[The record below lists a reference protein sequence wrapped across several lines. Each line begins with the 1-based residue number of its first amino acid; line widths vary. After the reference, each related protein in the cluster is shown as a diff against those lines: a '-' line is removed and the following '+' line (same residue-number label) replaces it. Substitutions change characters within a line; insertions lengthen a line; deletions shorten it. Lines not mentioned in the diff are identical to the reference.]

1 MYLLP
6 LISKDLEKV
15 IHDETNAFLKGNNLL
30 YNYRSEFRTNNST
43 ILYLSF
49 LTDKILKRF
58 DKGVI
63 TGVIL
68 IDLQKAFDTITHEN
82 HFKKNLSHGL
92 LLRIHYMVSVTSFWK
107 NIFHKYRKPT
117 FCLWK
122 NIVWHSTRFNP
133 KAFTFPYLCQWHA
146 QVVNSYLFL
155 YAGDSSYIPT

>member
-30 YNYRSEFRTNNST
+30 YNYRSEFRANNST

-92 LLRIHYMVSVTSFWK
+92 LLRIHYMVSVTSF
-107 NIFHKYRKPT
+107 
-117 FCLWK
+117 
-122 NIVWHSTRFNP
+122 
-133 KAFTFPYLCQWHA
+133 
-146 QVVNSYLFL
+146 
-155 YAGDSSYIPT
+155 

>member
-6 LISKDLEKV
+6 LISKVLEKV

-49 LTDKILKRF
+49 LTDKTLKRF

-92 LLRIHYMVSVTSFWK
+92 LLRIHYMVSVTSF
-107 NIFHKYRKPT
+107 
-117 FCLWK
+117 
-122 NIVWHSTRFNP
+122 
-133 KAFTFPYLCQWHA
+133 
-146 QVVNSYLFL
+146 
-155 YAGDSSYIPT
+155 

>member
-49 LTDKILKRF
+49 LTDKILNRF

-82 HFKKNLSHGL
+82 HF
-92 LLRIHYMVSVTSFWK
+92 
-107 NIFHKYRKPT
+107 
-117 FCLWK
+117 
-122 NIVWHSTRFNP
+122 
-133 KAFTFPYLCQWHA
+133 
-146 QVVNSYLFL
+146 
-155 YAGDSSYIPT
+155 

>member
-6 LISKDLEKV
+6 LISKVLEKV

-30 YNYRSEFRTNNST
+30 YNYRSEFKTNNST

-49 LTDKILKRF
+49 LTDKILKKF

-82 HFKKNLSHGL
+82 HF
-92 LLRIHYMVSVTSFWK
+92 
-107 NIFHKYRKPT
+107 
-117 FCLWK
+117 
-122 NIVWHSTRFNP
+122 
-133 KAFTFPYLCQWHA
+133 
-146 QVVNSYLFL
+146 
-155 YAGDSSYIPT
+155 

>member
-15 IHDETNAFLKGNNLL
+15 IHDETNAFLKENNLL

-92 LLRIHYMVSVTSFWK
+92 LLRIHYMVSVTSF
-107 NIFHKYRKPT
+107 
-117 FCLWK
+117 
-122 NIVWHSTRFNP
+122 
-133 KAFTFPYLCQWHA
+133 
-146 QVVNSYLFL
+146 
-155 YAGDSSYIPT
+155 